1 MAIINQHSHRSL
13 NTSLPAFTFQYP
25 LKENKQRNKADASNE
40 PKHSTEDTIIA
51 TYRPEIGTS
60 LENGGKTINNVEL
73 NHEKALNNIDT
84 HESLSFQLSEKGKT
98 NREENERLKEQE
110 VRLSVDNN
118 EVSLI
123 HSSKHKPQK
132 RNIPARSVDNNSN
145 TKVELKNKELFFEQ
159 SNITT
164 PVNRKK

>member
-1 MAIINQHSHRSL
+1 M
-13 NTSLPAFTFQYP
+13 
-25 LKENKQRNKADASNE
+25 DASNE
-40 PKHSTEDTIIA
+40 PKYSTEDAIIA
-51 TYRPEIGTS
+51 TDRPENETS
-60 LENGGKTINNVEL
+60 LKNGGKTINNVEL
-73 NHEKALNNIDT
+73 KYEKTLNNIDT
-84 HESLSFQLSEKGKT
+84 HESLSFQLKEKGKT
-98 NREENERLKEQE
+98 NRKENERLKEQE
-110 VRLSVDNN
+110 VKLSEDNN

-132 RNIPARSVDNNSN
+132 INSPARSVDNNSN

>member
-1 MAIINQHSHRSL
+1 M
-13 NTSLPAFTFQYP
+13 
-25 LKENKQRNKADASNE
+25 DASNE
-40 PKHSTEDTIIA
+40 PKYSTEDAIIS
-51 TYRPEIGTS
+51 TDRPENETS
-60 LENGGKTINNVEL
+60 LKNGGKRINYVEL
-73 NHEKALNNIDT
+73 KHEKTLNNIDT
-84 HESLSFQLSEKGKT
+84 HESLSFQLKEKGKT
-98 NREENERLKEQE
+98 NRKENERLKEQE
-110 VRLSVDNN
+110 VKLSEDNN

-132 RNIPARSVDNNSN
+132 INSPARSVDNNSN